1 MKKLALTAL
10 ATLFI
15 LLPCAHADKLTFDPS
30 TREGRSQA
38 YAAMNEFNAVG
49 NANRLIRNLNS
60 LQRSNK
66 DLSPLASKLIPQL
79 QELVKQLNGDN
90 NISSN
95 Q

>member
-1 MKKLALTAL
+1 MILTAIS
-10 ATLFI
+10 AI
-15 LLPCAHADKLTFDPS
+15 LILTPMAQADKLTFDPS
-30 TREGRSQA
+30 TREGRTAA
-38 YAAMNEFNAVG
+38 YAAMNEYNAVG